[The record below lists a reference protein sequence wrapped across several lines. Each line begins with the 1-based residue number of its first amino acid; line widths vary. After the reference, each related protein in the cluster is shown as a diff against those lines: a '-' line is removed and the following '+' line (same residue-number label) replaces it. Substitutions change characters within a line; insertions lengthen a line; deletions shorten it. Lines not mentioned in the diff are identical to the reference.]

1 MKSRFFAPVLFA
13 LVLLVSLPAY
23 ALDLQS
29 ARDAGLVGEALTG
42 YVAALKETPEVAA
55 LVKDVNTKRLA
66 EFTKI
71 SQKNGQPVDVVA
83 KLAAQQIIQN
93 LSPGHYYQAA
103 DGSWK
108 QR

>member
-1 MKSRFFAPVLFA
+1 MKSRYFAPVLFA
-13 LVLLVSLPAY
+13 LVLLVALPAY
-23 ALDLQS
+23 ALDLQG

-42 YVAALKETPEVAA
+42 YIAPLKETPDVNA

-66 EFTKI
+66 EYTKI

-83 KLAAQQIIQN
+83 KLASQQIIRN
-93 LSPGHYYQAA
+93 LGPGHYYQAA